1 MRLFENPNTDFV
13 GRRKTGYLVSGVL
26 LLISLLS
33 LATRGIETGIDFQGG
48 TEFIVETSQPVAVN
62 EARSALAASLGEAP
76 EVKLYGDDNTL
87 LVRSAVGGEIDDL
100 QANLEQGLTAAFPAA
115 NARVVG
121 NESFGPRF
129 ANDLKRGMIEAV
141 ILSLLVI
148 LAYISVRF
156 SWRYALGAVVCL
168 IHDVT
173 IVLGVF
179 SLLQGVVPFSLQ
191 IDQAIIAAFLTIVGY
206 SLNDTVIIFDRIREY
221 ASLFKTERFD
231 LVANK
236 SVNATLS
243 RTVVTSLTTLL
254 VTIVLFIFGGEVLK
268 GFAFALTLGII
279 IGTYSS
285 IFVATPVVVE
295 LRSRAEEAGLVRR

>member
-1 MRLFENPNTDFV
+1 MRLFESPTFDFV
-13 GRRKTGYLVSGVL
+13 GHHKTGYIISGVL
-26 LLISLLS
+26 LLISIVS

-48 TEFIVETSQPVAVN
+48 TEFIVETAQPVPVVD
-62 EARSALAASLGEAP
+62 ARTALGEALGEVP

-87 LVRSAVGGEIDDL
+87 LVRSAVGGEIDEL
-100 QANLEQGLTAAFPAA
+100 QANVEQGFAAAFPAA
-115 NARVVG
+115 QARVVG

-129 ANDLKRGMIEAV
+129 ANELRRGAV
-141 ILSLLVI
+141 YAVLGALLVI
-148 LAYISVRF
+148 LLYISVRF

-173 IVLGVF
+173 IVLGIF

-206 SLNDTVIIFDRIREY
+206 SLNDTVIIFDRIREF
-221 ASLFKTERFD
+221 AALFKTERFD

-243 RTVVTSLTTLL
+243 RTVVTSLTTLI
-254 VTIVLFIFGGEVLK
+254 VTLVLFVFGGEVLK

-295 LRSRAEEAGLVRR
+295 LRTRADAAK

>member
-1 MRLFENPNTDFV
+1 MRLFENPNNDFV
-13 GRRKTGYLVSGVL
+13 GRRRTGYLISGVL
-26 LLISLLS
+26 LLISIVS

-48 TEFIVETSQPVAVN
+48 TEFIVETSEPVGVV
-62 EARSALAASLGEAP
+62 EARSALAAALGEAP

-87 LVRSAVGGEIDDL
+87 LVRSAVGGEIDAL
-100 QANLEQGLTAAFPAA
+100 QANVEQGFASAFPAA

-129 ANDLKRGMIEAV
+129 ANELRRGAV
-141 ILSLLVI
+141 YAVLGALLVI
-148 LAYISVRF
+148 LLYISVRF

-173 IVLGVF
+173 IVLGLF

-243 RTVVTSLTTLL
+243 RTVVTSLTTLI

-268 GFAFALTLGII
+268 GFAFALTMGIV

-295 LRSRAEEAGLVRR
+295 LRTRAEEAGLARR

>member
-1 MRLFENPNTDFV
+1 MRIFETVDFDFI
-13 GRRKTGYLVSGVL
+13 GHHRTGYIISGVL
-26 LLISLLS
+26 LLISLIS

-48 TEFIVETSQPVAVN
+48 TEFIVETAQAVPVGEV
-62 EARSALAASLGEAP
+62 RGALADALGEAP

-87 LVRSAVGGEIDDL
+87 LIRSAVGGEISEL
-100 QANLEQGLTAAFPAA
+100 QASLERGLTTAFPAA
-115 NARVVG
+115 QARVVG

-129 ANDLKRGMIEAV
+129 ANDLRRGMIEAV
-141 ILSLLVI
+141 ILSLLII

-156 SWRYALGAVVCL
+156 SWRYALGAVACL

-173 IVLGVF
+173 IVLGIF

-221 ASLFKTERFD
+221 AALFKTERFD

-243 RTVVTSLTTLL
+243 RTVVTSGTTLL
-254 VTIVLFIFGGEVLK
+254 VTLVLFLFGGEVLK
-268 GFAFALTLGII
+268 GFAFALTLGIV

-285 IFVATPVVVE
+285 IFVATPVLVE
-295 LRSRAEEAGLVRR
+295 LRTRADAAA